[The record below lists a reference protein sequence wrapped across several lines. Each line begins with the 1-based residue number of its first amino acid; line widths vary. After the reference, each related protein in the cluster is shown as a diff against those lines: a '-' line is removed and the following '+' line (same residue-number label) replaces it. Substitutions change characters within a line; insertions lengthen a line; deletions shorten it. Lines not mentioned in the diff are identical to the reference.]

1 MIVAWIIGI
10 HGLSVAVSVLQFLR
24 EGKIPDVQALVRGLK
39 DASEPLVALEQLVES
54 ARLRSLGEAAAI
66 AFPLCVGK
74 LILSVLLVISS
85 GMAMSGRPGS
95 RLLAMQALLASAAL
109 SIASF
114 WLLRDAR
121 YASIDVIVS
130 VRDLLPK
137 LLANEP
143 PQILELWTAIL
154 DKPVL
159 LSLSRMSLILLD
171 VGALLMG
178 AVALTT
184 NKTKAFFDA
193 VAEEAE
199 EAEDP

>member
-1 MIVAWIIGI
+1 MVVAWIIGI
-10 HGLSVAVSVLQFLR
+10 RGLADSVTALQFLR

-39 DASEPLVALEQLVES
+39 DASEPLAALDDLLRS
-54 ARLRSLGEAAAI
+54 ARLRSLVEAAAI
-66 AFPLCVGK
+66 AFPLSVGK

-95 RLLAMQALLASAAL
+95 RQLAIQALLANALL
-109 SIASF
+109 SIATF

-121 YASIDVIVS
+121 YAWIDVIVS
-130 VRDLLPK
+130 VRDALPK
-137 LLANEP
+137 VLANEP
-143 PQILELWTAIL
+143 PQTLQIWTAIL

-171 VGALLMG
+171 VGALFMG

-184 NKTKAFFDA
+184 NKTKAYFDA